1 MHIPRRARS
10 RMAQSCAV
18 AMSCLSCA
26 AASAQPAGA
35 PFPAKPIRMVIGFSP
50 GSNSDSLAR
59 PMAQR
64 LSEVVGQQVLVDNR
78 PGAAGNIAM
87 EMVSKAAPDGY
98 TVFSG
103 PGSSITVNPHIHPK
117 MPIDV
122 LRDLLP
128 IAPMGQFSAL
138 LVVHP
143 SMPVKSVGDLVA
155 LAKRK
160 PGLIS
165 FGSPGHGTGFHLAT
179 ELFRV
184 RAGFQAT
191 HVPYASASAMM
202 SDLLSGRIEM
212 MIFSAIVMAPHVK
225 TGKLR
230 ALATTG
236 RERSSVMPELPTIAQ
251 AGVTD
256 YEYTGFQ
263 GIFGPAAVPRELAD
277 RMNALIMKVLSLPDV
292 REFYATQNVDP
303 MVMNAP
309 EFATKVRLE
318 HEKWGRLIRDAGLK
332 PAS

>member
-1 MHIPRRARS
+1 MI
-10 RMAQSCAV
+10 
-18 AMSCLSCA
+18 
-26 AASAQPAGA
+26 
-35 PFPAKPIRMVIGFSP
+35 IGFSP

-59 PMAQR
+59 PLAQR
-64 LSEVVGQQVLVDNR
+64 LSEVAGQQVLVDNR

-87 EMVSKAAPDGY
+87 ELVSKAAPDGY

-160 PGLIS
+160 PGSIS

-191 HVPYASASAMM
+191 HVPYANASAMV

-251 AGVTD
+251 AGVAD

-263 GIFGPAAVPRELAD
+263 GIFGPAAIPRELAD
-277 RMNALIMKVLSLPDV
+277 RMNTLITKVLSLPDV

-303 MVMNAP
+303 MVMTAP
-309 EFATKVRLE
+309 EFAAKVRLE